1 MANKIKFHQCK
12 SCEKTFTHSQT
23 LNNHMKMIH
32 DHEHKC
38 EFCVMTFSESLFLK
52 EHIKSVHKEQNL
64 NSEPLIAKL
73 SMHEDKIVRSVGDLS
88 QIDFKCDLCEDSF
101 VCSQDLKW
109 HMDNIHEDLKAAV
122 KNDEQIHKAEE
133 ISSSYL
139 KKSVNNMWTCHTCGK
154 NYTQAHNLKLH
165 IRTVHEEVKQYN
177 QLYLNT
183 FIHPKTNKMMY
194 KCDSCD
200 KSYTQPHTLKN
211 HIKVM
216 HEGVKPFLCNFC
228 DKSFTQSHNLRGH
241 MKKTHHTS

>member
-1 MANKIKFHQCK
+1 
-12 SCEKTFTHSQT
+12 
-23 LNNHMKMIH
+23 
-32 DHEHKC
+32 
-38 EFCVMTFSESLFLK
+38 
-52 EHIKSVHKEQNL
+52 
-64 NSEPLIAKL
+64 
-73 SMHEDKIVRSVGDLS
+73 
-88 QIDFKCDLCEDSF
+88 
-101 VCSQDLKW
+101 
-109 HMDNIHEDLKAAV
+109 
-122 KNDEQIHKAEE
+122 
-133 ISSSYL
+133 
-139 KKSVNNMWTCHTCGK
+139 MWTCHTCGK

-211 HIKVM
+211 HIKVK
-216 HEGVKPFLCNFC
+216 HDGQKPFKCHYC